1 MIGVISRSTMAT
13 GVTKASK
20 GSSSEP
26 RRPLYRSNPTDEDQL
41 LNWNDLFDDRL
52 NNLADWRPSSTFA
65 NQLRKEKKKKEPN
78 RDRDREI
85 LQSAEASP
93 SSRREKKRKEPNR
106 DREMPLSAESP
117 PSSSALRH
125 HTPATYPRTQ
135 FSSVTTAA
143 ERSAIESLKQRLTF
157 SETDDQSTDAEGA
170 HAAANNERDVSR
182 QRLLQPL
189 QAQESNLLNDLDVP
203 DRNQIV
209 ARLMQIRDYQKQA
222 SAMLSNLQ
230 NSTDRATNTDQL
242 RKLERLIDHLKDQ
255 EKGYTGLLQRMLTD
269 DPGLLAAQPNQ
280 ENNSGESNTTSLA
293 ESTSINID
301 AQSDISE
308 ATTEGEFTMRTRPQ
322 IESQLGD
329 YRYDQD
335 GFSDSDLDDRNPASE
350 STLTADV
357 EELNPSSLLSLNLAT
372 ETSLDETLVP
382 STTAWKSAQSTT
394 SSASSLS
401 SKVENVSVDTNEEE
415 IDPAI
420 QQEELEGLRQQHELL
435 KKMVKQ
441 QEELRALQG
450 RQQSL
455 LQLQRQIESQLAETQ
470 REHDDNRDRDRQ
482 PPRERPQDKES
493 NVRWRERDQGRGDRD
508 DDTASQQTSTTDA
521 TTTTATAT
529 TTDQSESSLPEPGL
543 DLDVERRRLNLLQLL
558 AEDREKRAAELM
570 SARAADQR
578 DRDSQLLA
586 MASEHQELQDKL
598 QALQE
603 KKQQMDNL
611 LQHLHTLRDQQLN
624 NLDADSASA
633 SSSQQRINESIQ
645 ATASANQT
653 PHDATQ
659 ELLDALEAREKLEKL
674 REVRDRLNR
683 LRDLVQYYQ
692 SGNEFIHSEPN
703 PNEHTE
709 ETSSMADYEDPILM
723 RNLRQLQREDVTRVS
738 RQDRRESEIS
748 ESTRGES
755 QQRSDDGEEDE
766 EEEEET
772 EDMVDGNESNPGD
785 KSDSENEEAES
796 NHSSLLGAWGDDP
809 EIQEKV
815 KKLKAAKRK
824 LRRLQELVAM
834 VQQTPEAAEALP
846 DDLAELAASIDGD
859 IAADYD
865 LDARGRRLSGQGKV
879 DEKTREAYY
888 MAKMRQ
894 QRGEL
899 SKLMEERQ
907 RLMTVQQQLKSL
919 NEHFPQATL
928 GKNPGGTRKR
938 PTSAGTRSRRAMDS
952 PRVSLP
958 EGSAEVESC
967 NRELWSEMRRHKILR
982 EELRQKRKELEI
994 LLQESRRQRAMDNQ
1008 SDRGTFS
1015 IQSDNNDGYGM
1026 SADVTTQA
1034 TWGGS
1039 TTHLSDIDDEEVD
1052 DGYPSDGIVQ
1062 VEEEEEQEDTSD
1074 HDTYT
1079 IEADYRHRLRRPQT
1093 SSEIVTSQQ
1102 KKRKLMNEDEPT
1114 SRRPFS
1120 AGDRVYH
1127 SRWPFMGSIR
1137 PTRQQQENVRSAEE
1151 LIQEDQKREDPKDT
1165 QSQLLL
1171 WQCQQLQQQLNTS
1184 TSLCHSLIRDM
1195 QSLTTLVQSSQTGN
1209 PSSMGYGAV
1218 PATPYGISPTSP
1230 PTPFNPPPSPFNETM
1245 HSYNMQLQQQ
1255 QLMLNLNQAYN
1266 QLYAQQLEIR
1276 ALQEHFQQL
1285 STRDNENQNNSTAG
1299 SLRMPHSLDE
1309 SRASSRPQ
1317 FANQGVS
1324 PYARAH
1330 SSLNSQFNLTP
1341 QFPATFSYPST
1352 YANHYDE
1359 RLYASGNRRSAD
1371 TAGYPRY
1378 ERYDTSGRYDY
1389 LQLFQEANRNPWQDD
1404 AARTFPRRHEAN
1416 DEDEADEEEEEGQA
1430 EEERRDFSRVPPLNL
1445 DDILKR
1451 AEKRRAARSQGNP
1464 AAVVTHVQSPDVVG
1478 TKFPSR
1484 TEATRNLAQKDRSK
1498 NPRAA
1503 YLSGYRPGLSSGISG
1518 TAFIDTASI
1527 SSAMSSV
1534 PGALNDDGNRTGR
1547 SMKSTSD
1554 VDSDAPSDF
1563 SLFEALREN
1572 IYSEVA
1578 TLISQNESRP
1588 HYLIELFRELQMLT
1602 SDYLRQ
1608 RALYAV
1614 QDLVSRYLTEES
1626 LSRPLPSVPRPAWQ
1640 ASTNSEQTPSESIV
1654 TSDDEEVRA
1663 RLYAQNPNLFGYTEP
1678 TISSYDYAENVSSAS
1693 SLSTPT
1699 NSHVDSFGFAND
1711 DLGNTVIHL
1720 DKAMQRMR
1728 EYERMKAEAE
1738 VEGKGA
1744 SSSLSTPAKKDR
1756 TSDLTSNSSAQDVGS
1771 ESSVSD
1777 VPYPRI
1783 DTGQLDRQIKN
1794 IMQEVIPYLKEH
1806 MDDVCSP
1813 QLLAYI
1819 RRLVLTL
1826 TRQRG
1831 DSQEFVRFFNK
1842 QLGSIL
1848 QDSLSKFAG
1857 RKMRECGEDLLVDIS
1872 EILFNELAFFRLMQ
1886 DLDSTGVGVMSRRH
1900 EDSETTGTDTG
1911 AGQTGTGEGDL
1922 FALLSMALS
1931 SQSGE
1936 STSEESDDEESSDED
1951 SDSGSSDG
1959 EEEEEEKELQN
1970 VETAMA
1976 ITPAEEEELGK
1987 VARDDAM
1994 AANFDVNDKDEDSET
2009 MATKTVKIE
2018 LSVSESKPHTS
2029 TGSGEEDEEQDTVSE
2044 VQEYT
2049 TTIMAAT
2056 AANEGFDAEIQD
2068 TQAAESATKQKE
2080 QSEEEKEEDT
2090 TEKVETMEEKEEDSA
2105 QKAETAENPAE
2116 DPAPTEV
2123 HVLQVNGDSAAQDK
2137 EDENEVTIDDLPGS
2151 LTSLSQIQLQEKMDE
2166 EQAGNTAVQAALEVL
2181 ESGGESELAGDAD
2194 SLKNPDAS
2202 LPEDAVEGKAQSN
2215 QISNDESESE

>member
-308 ATTEGEFTMRTRPQ
+308 ATTE
-322 IESQLGD
+322 
-329 YRYDQD
+329 
-335 GFSDSDLDDRNPASE
+335 
-350 STLTADV
+350 
-357 EELNPSSLLSLNLAT
+357 
-372 ETSLDETLVP
+372 
-382 STTAWKSAQSTT
+382 
-394 SSASSLS
+394 
-401 SKVENVSVDTNEEE
+401 E

-508 DDTASQQTSTTDA
+508 DDT
-521 TTTTATAT
+521 
-529 TTDQSESSLPEPGL
+529 EPGL

>member
-308 ATTEGEFTMRTRPQ
+308 ATTE
-322 IESQLGD
+322 
-329 YRYDQD
+329 
-335 GFSDSDLDDRNPASE
+335 
-350 STLTADV
+350 
-357 EELNPSSLLSLNLAT
+357 
-372 ETSLDETLVP
+372 
-382 STTAWKSAQSTT
+382 
-394 SSASSLS
+394 
-401 SKVENVSVDTNEEE
+401 E

-508 DDTASQQTSTTDA
+508 DDT
-521 TTTTATAT
+521 
-529 TTDQSESSLPEPGL
+529 EPGL

-578 DRDSQLLA
+578 DRDVSESQLLA

-958 EGSAEVESC
+958 EGSEVESC

>member
-1 MIGVISRSTMAT
+1 MAT

-308 ATTEGEFTMRTRPQ
+308 ATTE
-322 IESQLGD
+322 
-329 YRYDQD
+329 
-335 GFSDSDLDDRNPASE
+335 
-350 STLTADV
+350 
-357 EELNPSSLLSLNLAT
+357 
-372 ETSLDETLVP
+372 
-382 STTAWKSAQSTT
+382 
-394 SSASSLS
+394 
-401 SKVENVSVDTNEEE
+401 E

-508 DDTASQQTSTTDA
+508 DDT
-521 TTTTATAT
+521 
-529 TTDQSESSLPEPGL
+529 EPGL

-958 EGSAEVESC
+958 EGSEVESC

>member
-308 ATTEGEFTMRTRPQ
+308 ATTE
-322 IESQLGD
+322 
-329 YRYDQD
+329 
-335 GFSDSDLDDRNPASE
+335 
-350 STLTADV
+350 
-357 EELNPSSLLSLNLAT
+357 
-372 ETSLDETLVP
+372 
-382 STTAWKSAQSTT
+382 
-394 SSASSLS
+394 
-401 SKVENVSVDTNEEE
+401 E

-508 DDTASQQTSTTDA
+508 DDT
-521 TTTTATAT
+521 
-529 TTDQSESSLPEPGL
+529 EPGL

-578 DRDSQLLA
+578 DRDVSESQLLA

-958 EGSAEVESC
+958 EGSEVESC

-1626 LSRPLPSVPRPAWQ
+1626 LSRPLPSV
-1640 ASTNSEQTPSESIV
+1640 
-1654 TSDDEEVRA
+1654 A

-1911 AGQTGTGEGDL
+1911 AGQTGTGEG
-1922 FALLSMALS
+1922 
-1931 SQSGE
+1931 E

-1987 VARDDAM
+1987 ARDDAM

>member
-1 MIGVISRSTMAT
+1 MAT

-308 ATTEGEFTMRTRPQ
+308 ATTE
-322 IESQLGD
+322 
-329 YRYDQD
+329 
-335 GFSDSDLDDRNPASE
+335 
-350 STLTADV
+350 
-357 EELNPSSLLSLNLAT
+357 
-372 ETSLDETLVP
+372 
-382 STTAWKSAQSTT
+382 
-394 SSASSLS
+394 
-401 SKVENVSVDTNEEE
+401 E

-508 DDTASQQTSTTDA
+508 DDT
-521 TTTTATAT
+521 
-529 TTDQSESSLPEPGL
+529 EPGL

-578 DRDSQLLA
+578 DRDVSESQLLA

-958 EGSAEVESC
+958 EGSEVESC